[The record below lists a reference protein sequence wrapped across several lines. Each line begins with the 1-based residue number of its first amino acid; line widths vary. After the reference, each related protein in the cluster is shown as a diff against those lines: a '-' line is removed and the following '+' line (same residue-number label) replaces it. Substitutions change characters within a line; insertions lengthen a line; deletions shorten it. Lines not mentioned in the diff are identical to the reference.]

1 MVLDSNIVIYA
12 ANTPPQWLFDLVLR
26 AGIAVPSVVEIE
38 VYGFPGLQNTERK
51 ELDNLFLHWT
61 ILPLDAA
68 VIASAIEVRSLRR
81 MGLGDAIVA
90 ATTLVYS
97 RPLVTR
103 NVADFRHIAGLQLV
117 NPFDTAL

>member
-12 ANTPPQWLFDLVLR
+12 ANTPPQWLFDFVLR
-26 AGIAVPSVVEIE
+26 AGTIVPSVVEIE
-38 VYGFPGLQNTERK
+38 VYGFPGLRDTERK
-51 ELDNLFLHWT
+51 ALDDLFLHWT

-68 VIASAIEVRSLRR
+68 VIARAIEIRSIRR

-90 ATTLVYS
+90 STALVHG

-103 NVADFRHIAGLQLV
+103 NVADFKHVAGLQLV
-117 NPFDTAL
+117 NPFDTAG